1 MRTFAL
7 LFLGVIVGWAVSG
20 VDWSRTA
27 VGEESIIAAGRA
39 SGLLNATTDAKIADP
54 EPAPQWNSIPTNGPR
69 RVWETRMEVDANG
82 QQHLVKVSRLV
93 NADGTIVPET
103 PQGLIGRFQ
112 ATAYGSPSG
121 HGCYIVDTMTGKT
134 WHVASGVGR
143 QTMTEGLLPTTL
155 PPGPVPQ
162 LTNEPHYPSEPVPSL
177 APTPSYTEAT
187 QGLGTTNRPAP
198 APYVAPTPVPQSA
211 EPEPDAAN

>member
-1 MRTFAL
+1 MRAFAL
-7 LFLGVIVGWAVSG
+7 LFLGVVVGWTACG
-20 VDWSRTA
+20 VDWSREA
-27 VGEESIIAAGRA
+27 VGEDDIVRGKRTVDLVEPNLA
-39 SGLLNATTDAKIADP
+39 NA
-54 EPAPQWNSIPTNGPR
+54 EPQWNSVPTNGPR
-69 RVWETRMEVDANG
+69 RVWETRMEVDAAG
-82 QQHLVKVSRLV
+82 RQRPVTVSRLV
-93 NADGTIVPET
+93 NADGSIVPET

-134 WHVASGVGR
+134 WHVAPGVGR

-162 LTNEPHYPSEPVPSL
+162 LTNGPHYPSEPVPSL

-187 QGLGTTNRPAP
+187 QGLGTSNRPAP
-198 APYVAPTPVPQSA
+198 ALNVAPTPVPQSA
-211 EPEPDAAN
+211 EPEPDDAN